1 MLKYSKKSCYVFIFL
16 TVCLI
21 LPPLLPAKEL
31 PLLLERSRYYRKKG
45 FEYQSQGRLDEAMV
59 CYHKA
64 IILDPTYTAA
74 YNDLGIV
81 YEAKGKDDEAEE
93 AYLAGLKTNPNY
105 PNLYTNLA
113 MLYEKKKEYVRAAKF
128 WKKRI
133 ELGSPGDVWVKKAEE
148 RLVAL
153 REFVPELKQEY
164 LRQQAAELAQ
174 ELANKKRNERLKE
187 LAEINRLYNEAKI
200 LYENAEYEKA
210 LNCVNLALNLNPNNK
225 EELLSFRDEIEKKA
239 RIAKINRL
247 INEAKRLYQN
257 AEYKKAIECIDLA
270 LSLNPAN
277 KQELLS
283 FRDEIEKKARIAEME
298 NYFQNAMRYYQ
309 KDDLQ
314 EAKRELEKISAE
326 ITSSLKDN

>member
-1 MLKYSKKSCYVFIFL
+1 MLRYLKKSSYVFIFL
-16 TVCLI
+16 AVCLF
-21 LPPLLPAKEL
+21 LPALLPAKEL
-31 PLLLERSRYYRKKG
+31 PLLLERSRYYRKQG
-45 FEYQSQGRLDEAMV
+45 FEFQSQGRLDEAMA

-81 YEAKGKDDEAEE
+81 YEAVGMDDKAEE
-93 AYLAGLKTNPNY
+93 AYLAGLKTDPNY

-113 MLYEKKKEYVRAAKF
+113 MLYEKNKEYVSAARF

-133 ELGSPGDVWVKKAEE
+133 ELGPPGDVWVKKAQE

-164 LRQQAAELAQ
+164 LKAQAAELAE
-174 ELANKKRNERLKE
+174 ELAVKRREERLKE
-187 LAEINRLYNEAKI
+187 LAEINRLYNEAKN
-200 LYENAEYEKA
+200 LYQSGEYEKA
-210 LNCVNLALNLNPNNK
+210 LNSVNLALNLNPTNK
-225 EELLSFRDEIEKKA
+225 EELLSFRDEVEKKA
-239 RIAKINRL
+239 RIAKINGL
-247 INEAKRLYQN
+247 VNEAKRLYQN
-257 AEYKKAIECIDLA
+257 AEYAKAIDL
-270 LSLNPAN
+270 LDLVLDLNPEN
-277 KQELLS
+277 RQELLS
-283 FRDEIEKKARIAEME
+283 LREEIRKRARIAEME
-298 NYFQNAMRYYQ
+298 NYFQNAMGYYQ

>member
-1 MLKYSKKSCYVFIFL
+1 MLRYSKKSCYVFIFL
-16 TVCLI
+16 IVCLI

-45 FEYQSQGRLDEAMV
+45 FEYQSQGRLNEAMV

-64 IILDPTYTAA
+64 IMLDPTYTPA

-81 YEAKGKDDEAEE
+81 YEAKGMEEKAEE
-93 AYLAGLKTNPNY
+93 VYLAGLKTDPNY

-113 MLYEKKKEYVRAAKF
+113 MLYEKKKEYVSAARF

-133 ELGSPGDVWVKKAEE
+133 ELGPPEDVWVKKAQE

-153 REFVPELKQEY
+153 REFVPEL
-164 LRQQAAELAQ
+164 LAEEVA
-174 ELANKKRNERLKE
+174 EMKKNKRLKE
-187 LAEINRLYNEAKI
+187 LAEINRLYSEAKI

-225 EELLSFRDEIEKKA
+225 EELLSFRDEVEKKA
-239 RIAKINRL
+239 RLAKINRL

-257 AEYKKAIECIDLA
+257 AEYKKAIDYIDVA

-277 KQELLS
+277 KQELLN
-283 FRDEIEKKARIAEME
+283 FREEIQKKAHIAEME

>member
-1 MLKYSKKSCYVFIFL
+1 MLEYFKKSCYVFIFL

-45 FEYQSQGRLDEAMV
+45 FEYQSQGRLSEAMV

-64 IILDPTYTAA
+64 IMLDPTYTAA

-81 YEAKGKDDEAEE
+81 YEARGMDEEAEE
-93 AYLAGLKTNPNY
+93 VYLAGLKTNSNY

-113 MLYEKKKEYVRAAKF
+113 ILCEKKKEYVRAAKF

-153 REFVPELKQEY
+153 REFVPELLAEEVAEMKRKQ
-164 LRQQAAELAQ
+164 
-174 ELANKKRNERLKE
+174 RLKE
-187 LAEINRLYNEAKI
+187 LAEINRLYSEAKI

-210 LNCVNLALNLNPNNK
+210 LNCLNLALNLNPNNK
-225 EELLSFRDEIEKKA
+225 EELLSFRDEVEKKA
-239 RIAKINRL
+239 RFAKINRL

-257 AEYKKAIECIDLA
+257 AEYKKAIDCIDVA
-270 LSLNPAN
+270 LSLSPAN

-283 FRDEIEKKARIAEME
+283 FREEIEKKAHIAEME